1 MKLVIIESPFKR
13 EALKKYLGEGYE
25 VFATKGHIRDLPQK
39 SLAIDI
45 RNNFEPKYEIS
56 PDKKDLI
63 AELKKKAEK
72 ANEIYLATDPDREG
86 EAISWHVANI
96 LGFDE
101 DRVCRIEFN
110 EISKKAVNKALENP
124 RKIDLKLVDAQQARR
139 VLDRLVGY
147 KVSPI
152 ICKKI
157 APKLSAGRVQSVALK
172 LVVDREIEIEKFVPE
187 EFWTVGALLKK
198 DKSEIKTA
206 LATYKKKKFVPK
218 NKEEVD
224 KLLEAV
230 KGKEFL
236 VQEVK
241 KSKTKSHAPAPFT
254 TSTMQQDALNKL
266 NMPLSKTT
274 ASAQQLY
281 EGVEIK
287 GEGKIALITYI
298 RTDSVRVSQDAQN
311 ACREFIK
318 NKFGAD
324 FVPEKPNNYHT
335 KDSAQDAHE
344 AIRPI
349 TMDITPEM
357 AKETLSNDN
366 YKLYKLI
373 YERFLASQ
381 MSEAEYASVSVN
393 CTCED
398 YGFKVN
404 GKTMEFP
411 GYTAVYKEFVED
423 ENKEGLAGKLPK
435 LEEGEMLEC
444 TKLLPEQKFTKP
456 PTRYT
461 EASLVKAMEEKG
473 IGRPATYAPTIN
485 ILQTR
490 QYTEKQAK
498 YLVPTELGR
507 KITAYLDQF
516 FSGVINVKF
525 TAYMEGRLD
534 DIAVKGEDWKDVV
547 SSFWNGFE
555 HLLVKAD
562 SSSVTMKEPPKETEI
577 VCDKCGGKMVIRNG
591 RFGEFLACS
600 NFPKCKNT
608 KPLEVKKEE
617 EVQEKKIAGVCP
629 ECKGLMVERKSK
641 RGKIYYS
648 CDNYPNCQFMSWDV
662 TTGARCPKCNNPIVI
677 KKDGTEK
684 CSNAD
689 CDYKKEIKE

>member
-1 MKLVIIESPFKR
+1 MKLVVIESPFKR
-13 EALKKYLGEGYE
+13 EALKKYLGDGYE
-25 VFATKGHIRDLPQK
+25 VFATKGHIRDLPAK
-39 SLAIDI
+39 SFAIDI
-45 RNNFEPKYEIS
+45 RNNFEPKYEIM
-56 PDKKDLI
+56 PDKKALI
-63 AELKKKAEK
+63 EDLKKRAQKAE
-72 ANEIYLATDPDREG
+72 EVLIATDPDREG
-86 EAISWHVANI
+86 EAISWHISHI
-96 LGFDE
+96 LGYDQDKE
-101 DRVCRIEFN
+101 CRIEFN
-110 EISKKAVNKALENP
+110 EISKKAVTKALEKP

-187 EFWTVGALLKK
+187 EFWTVNAILKK
-198 DKSEIKTA
+198 GASQIKTS
-206 LATYKKKKFVPK
+206 LATYKNKKFVPK

-224 KLLEAV
+224 KLLEEV
-230 KGKEFL
+230 KGREFL
-236 VQEVK
+236 VKEVK
-241 KSKTKSHAPAPFT
+241 KAKTKSHAPAPFT

-266 NMPLSKTT
+266 GMPLARTT
-274 ASAQQLY
+274 SSAQQLY

-298 RTDSVRVSQDAQN
+298 RTDSVRVSTDAQN

-318 NKFGAD
+318 NKYGNE
-324 FVPEKPNNYHT
+324 FVPEKPNNYQS
-335 KDSAQDAHE
+335 KGSAQDAHE

-357 AKETLSNDN
+357 AKETLSPDN

-381 MSEAEYASVSVN
+381 MTEAEYASVSVT
-393 CTCED
+393 CTCGD
-398 YGFKVN
+398 YGFKVS

-423 ENKEGLAGKLPK
+423 DGKNDAMAGKLPK
-435 LEEGEMLEC
+435 LDEGETLPCE
-444 TKLLPEQKFTKP
+444 KLLPEQKFTKP

-473 IGRPATYAPTIN
+473 IGRPATYSATIT

-490 QYTEKQAK
+490 KYTEKQAK

-525 TAYMEGRLD
+525 TAYMENRLD
-534 DIAVKGEDWKDVV
+534 DIASKGEDWKSVV

-555 HLLVKAD
+555 HLLAKAD
-562 SSSVTMKEPPKETEI
+562 ASSLTMKEPPKETDI
-577 VCDKCGGKMVIRNG
+577 VCEKCGSKMLIRSG

-608 KPLEVKKEE
+608 RPVNEQKK
-617 EVQEKKIAGVCP
+617 VVGVCP
-629 ECKGLMVERKSK
+629 ECKGDLVERKSK
-641 RGKIYYS
+641 RGKTFFS
-648 CDNYPNCQFMSWDV
+648 CDNYPDCQFMSWDV
-662 TTGARCPKCNNPIVI
+662 TTGERCPKCNSPLIV
-677 KKDGTEK
+677 KGKTVK
-684 CSNAD
+684 CNNND
-689 CDYKKEIKE
+689 CDFKKEN